1 MWSLW
6 QGRYSRWY
14 LLLHH
19 KVAQQV
25 TFLCISDH
33 DHRLPVL
40 TVHLISQV
48 NEYHVLV
55 YRTLAVTPA
64 SLASLGLYA
73 FMPVHLSI
81 YIYLYLSIHLSI
93 YLSIYLSVCLSVSVS
108 VSLSVC
114 VCLCLSVRLSAC
126 LRPSGCLSILPSVRP
141 SMYVYLSVRNIIV
154 LSPVYH
160 CVSFH
165 QAICPHYFFVSMFIP
180 TQTIAHFSC
189 QLTTHIDILDFA

>member
-93 YLSIYLSVCLSVSVS
+93 YLSICLSVCVCLCLSVSVS

-114 VCLCLSVRLSAC
+114 PPVSVRPAVY
-126 LRPSGCLSILPSVRP
+126 PSFHPSVRP
-141 SMYVYLSVRNIIV
+141 CTYIYPFGILLFCPLSITAYHSTKLSALIISSSQCSYRPKQS
-154 LSPVYH
+154 LIFPAS
-160 CVSFH
+160 
-165 QAICPHYFFVSMFIP
+165 
-180 TQTIAHFSC
+180 
-189 QLTTHIDILDFA
+189 